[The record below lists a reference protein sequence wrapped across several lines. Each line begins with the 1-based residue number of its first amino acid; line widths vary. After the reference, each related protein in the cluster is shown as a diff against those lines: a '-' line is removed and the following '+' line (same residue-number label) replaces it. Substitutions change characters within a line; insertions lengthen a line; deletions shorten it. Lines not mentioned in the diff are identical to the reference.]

1 MHYKFIVIICL
12 LLSMCGLQAQPHDT
26 LTNKD
31 VQREIEIIKQFRQKK
46 FCAYSFITEWNT
58 GAY

>member
-12 LLSMCGLQAQPHDT
+12 LLSVCGLQAQPHDT

-31 VQREIEIIKQFRQKK
+31 VQREIEIIKQFRQKDSVRI
-46 FCAYSFITEWNT
+46 ALLLNEI
-58 GAY
+58 